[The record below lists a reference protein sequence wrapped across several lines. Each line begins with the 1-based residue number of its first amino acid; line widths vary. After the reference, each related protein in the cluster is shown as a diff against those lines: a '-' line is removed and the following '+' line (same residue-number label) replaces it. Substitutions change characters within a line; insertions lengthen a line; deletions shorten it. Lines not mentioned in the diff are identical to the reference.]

1 MSDAFELFLSIM
13 IKHNSGLKMSSNGDS
28 QVEKFPLSDEEIR
41 GIAEVIWRDR
51 NESVRDQGVKEYAHK
66 LIATKQAASAD

>member
-13 IKHNSGLKMSSNGDS
+13 LKHNSGLKQLPDGDG

-41 GIAEVIWRDR
+41 ELAEVIWRDR
-51 NESVRDQGVKEYAHK
+51 NESIRDQGIKENARR

>member
-13 IKHNSGLKMSSNGDS
+13 LKHNTRLKQLPNGDG
-28 QVEKFPLSDEEIR
+28 QVEKFPLSDEDVREL
-41 GIAEVIWRDR
+41 AEVIWRDR
-51 NESVRDQGVKEYAHK
+51 NESIRDQGVKENARR

>member
-13 IKHNSGLKMSSNGDS
+13 LKHNSRLKQLPDGDG

-41 GIAEVIWRDR
+41 ELAEVIWRDR
-51 NESVRDQGVKEYAHK
+51 NESIRDQGIKENARR